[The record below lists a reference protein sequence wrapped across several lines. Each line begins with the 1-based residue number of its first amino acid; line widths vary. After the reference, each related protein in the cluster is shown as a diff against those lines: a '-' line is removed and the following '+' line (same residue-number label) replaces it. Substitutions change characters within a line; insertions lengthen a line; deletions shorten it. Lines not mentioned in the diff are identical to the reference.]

1 MSFLTS
7 RALSDTG
14 KQKQNLRP
22 FYSFDWEDVGVCSW
36 LHQSKNGKRNPY
48 IWRKNK
54 LSGKDEGII
63 VSWTK
68 GWAEPGSRMLS
79 TYAITGC
86 SDLEKTS
93 PVHSL
98 WGTRHRP
105 LIHWLFAEAIEHTS
119 DSGNF
124 ISLQSKSKKNVRII
138 FKYVRKNEKWICFCK
153 RVYVC
158 NLYRRKKW
166 KEDS

>member
-22 FYSFDWEDVGVCSW
+22 FYSFDWEDVVICSW

-48 IWRKNK
+48 ILRKNK
-54 LSGKDEGII
+54 LSGEEEEVI

-68 GWAEPGSRMLS
+68 GWTEPGSRTLS
-79 TYAITGC
+79 PYAVTVC

-98 WGTRHRP
+98 WGTRHRCS
-105 LIHWLFAEAIEHTS
+105 IHWLLAEAIEHTS

-124 ISLQSKSKKNVRII
+124 RSLQSKCKKCVYYFQLSK
-138 FKYVRKNEKWICFCK
+138 EKWQM
-153 RVYVC
+153 
-158 NLYRRKKW
+158 NLFL
-166 KEDS
+166 